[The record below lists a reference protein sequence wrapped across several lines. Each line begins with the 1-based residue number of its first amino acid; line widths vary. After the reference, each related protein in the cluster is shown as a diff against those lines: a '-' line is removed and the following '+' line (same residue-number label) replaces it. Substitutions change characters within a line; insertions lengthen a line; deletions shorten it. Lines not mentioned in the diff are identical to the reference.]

1 MKTVLVSGASGIVGY
16 GVLKSLRGQS
26 VKLIGTTIYPESA
39 ANCFSD
45 VLELA
50 PKTSA
55 PSYLDWLRGII
66 QKYDIDMI
74 IPCIEDDMF
83 LWNKHRE
90 MLSTLTYPLLNADSL
105 ILLCADKWKFYETL
119 AEHNSIYRIDTTL
132 EADFDT
138 LGTRFGLPFLL
149 KPRRGFASKGIIK
162 VTDKATFDAHKSDI
176 GSVLMVQP
184 IMGDTEH
191 EYTVSAFFDADGRL
205 CCWQQLRR
213 KLSQAGFTEIAET
226 VELENIEIVL
236 TDLAR
241 IFHPVGPTN
250 FQFREDNGVLK
261 LLEINPRISS
271 STSIRTAFGYNEA
284 LMSIGYF
291 LDGEK
296 PIQPTLKNGK
306 AIRYTEDFILHS
318 SIITIGNT
326 GRKQ

>member
-16 GVLKSLRGQS
+16 GVLKSLRGQG

-45 VLELA
+45 VFELA
-50 PKTSA
+50 PKTSD
-55 PSYLDWLRGII
+55 PIYLDWLRGII
-66 QKYDIDMI
+66 QKHKIDMI
-74 IPCIEDDMF
+74 IPCIEHDML

-90 MLSTLTYPLLNADSL
+90 KLSAISFPLLNRDSL
-105 ILLCADKWKFYETL
+105 ITLCADKWMFYEKL
-119 AEHNSIYRIDTTL
+119 AENDSIYRIETTL

-138 LGTRFGLPFLL
+138 LVARFGLPFLL

-162 VTDKATFDAHKSDI
+162 VTDNATFDAHKNDI

-184 IMGDTEH
+184 IMGDAEH
-191 EYTVSAFFDADGRL
+191 EYTVSAFFDAEGKL

-213 KLSQAGFTEIAET
+213 KLSQTGFTEIAET
-226 VELENIEIVL
+226 VDLDNIETVL
-236 TDLAR
+236 TELAR
-241 IFHPVGPTN
+241 IFYPVGPTN

-284 LMSIGYF
+284 LMSIAYF
-291 LDGEK
+291 LNGEI
-296 PIQPTLKNGK
+296 PMQPSLKTGK
-306 AIRYTEDFILHS
+306 AVRYTEDFIFLSPKH
-318 SIITIGNT
+318 NN
-326 GRKQ
+326 R